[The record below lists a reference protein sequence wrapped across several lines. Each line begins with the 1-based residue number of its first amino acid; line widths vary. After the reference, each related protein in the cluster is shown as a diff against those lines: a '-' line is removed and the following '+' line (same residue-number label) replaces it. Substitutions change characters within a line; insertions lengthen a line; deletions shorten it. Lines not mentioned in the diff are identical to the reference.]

1 MIDWIRDSSSVSP
14 NPNKWKPVNIA
25 EVRFYGVEATLRKT
39 FVYSAAFKPNF
50 IDFSYTYI
58 QATHVFDSNVES
70 RYAYSNLRH
79 QLIAKLNFQI
89 SKYGSLQVN
98 YRFLQRVS
106 NPAYQ
111 LLDLKVASESL
122 KGFSLF
128 GEVNNLL
135 NTQYV
140 EAGFVQMPG
149 RWFKVGLNY
158 AFTKAN

>member
-1 MIDWIRDSSSVSP
+1 
-14 NPNKWKPVNIA
+14 
-25 EVRFYGVEATLRKT
+25 
-39 FVYSAAFKPNF
+39 
-50 IDFSYTYI
+50 
-58 QATHVFDSNVES
+58 VFDSNVES